1 MTKTELAN
9 IALGHIGSAKI
20 QSIDENSP
28 AAEHCRRMWE
38 FVRDGLLRQRHWNF
52 ALARAVLS
60 KLDDAPAFDWDS
72 AYQLPN
78 DYLLAISWNG
88 REAGT
93 GESSFDIEDGKLLCD
108 ADSNGTTET
117 ANLRYVKRVES
128 VSAWDASFCEA
139 FTYKLAAAIAPS
151 LSTSGNLA
159 ADLMQKAEALMVRA
173 FGPDNLESRPR
184 VVLAQTGSAYLAAR
198 QGARNW

>member
-52 ALARAVLS
+52 ALTRSALS
-60 KLDDAPAFDWDS
+60 ALSQDPAFGYAF
-72 AYQLPN
+72 AYQLPA
-78 DYLLAISWNG
+78 DYLLAIEWNG

-93 GESSFDIEDGKLLCD
+93 GESAFDIESGTLLCD
-108 ADSNGTTET
+108 DESG
-117 ANLRYVKRVES
+117 NLRYVRVVES
-128 VSAWDASFCEA
+128 VSSWDASFCEA
-139 FTYKLAAAIAPS
+139 FSYKLAAAIAPS
-151 LSTSGNLA
+151 ISSSANLA
-159 ADLMQKAEALMVRA
+159 DSLMQRGEQVMVRA
-173 FGPDNLESRPR
+173 FGPDNLETRPR
-184 VVLAQTGSAYLAAR
+184 VILAQTDSAYAAAR
-198 QGARNW
+198 LGVVNW